1 MKHTNFR
8 PQDQRAAEKEH
19 WCIEGSLN
27 AIEELLEVGDYEVAV
42 RRAEEILRS
51 AKEIKR
57 LAKAKKEWD
66 GLGRLLADLNKMGVQ
81 IERIDWHDGIR

>member
-1 MKHTNFR
+1 MKQSNFR

-19 WCIEGSLN
+19 WRIEGSLN
-27 AIEELLEVGDYEVAV
+27 AIEELLEVGEYEVAA

-51 AKEIKR
+51 TKEIER

-66 GLGRLLADLNKMGVQ
+66 GLGRLLEDLKKTG
-81 IERIDWHDGIR
+81 IHFERMTRHDGIW